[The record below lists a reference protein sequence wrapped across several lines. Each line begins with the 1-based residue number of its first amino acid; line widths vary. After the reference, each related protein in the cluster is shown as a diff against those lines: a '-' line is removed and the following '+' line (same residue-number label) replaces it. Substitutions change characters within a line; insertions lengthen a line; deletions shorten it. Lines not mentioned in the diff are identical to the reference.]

1 MHRVAATRLEVG
13 DPAVTVTPSLLRIVA
28 GAFLLIMAA
37 AIALYIRRRR
47 AVAALVGDRALL
59 RQLLG
64 ADLHRLPGLRLALV
78 LLATAALTLALLDPT
93 VSSAPPTRMGPAV
106 LLLDASGSM
115 LTDDVGPRRIDLQ
128 RELAEELAAELS
140 EVPVGIVAFAGRAY
154 ALSPPTLDRTS
165 VAMYLESLDP
175 TIVTQSG
182 SAVGA
187 AIRQGLGLLSA
198 AGTPAGGSLVLFSD
212 GDDTEDADA
221 ALEAAELAREN
232 GVQVHVV
239 GVGTPAGGPVPALD
253 IVTGAVEGF
262 LRNPDGS
269 VLVSRLG
276 VDLLESIARAG
287 GGAYVAA
294 GTGSVV
300 ERLAPLFEAPAAPD
314 PAPDGLPL
322 YAWLAGAALL
332 LLVVEP
338 LTDPVRRRR

>member
-1 MHRVAATRLEVG
+1 MIVN
-13 DPAVTVTPSLLRIVA
+13 PSLLRIVA
-28 GAFLLIMAA
+28 GAFFLVMLA

-47 AVAALVGDRALL
+47 TVSAMIGDRALL
-59 RQLLG
+59 RELLG
-64 ADLHRLPGLRLALV
+64 ADLHRLPALRVAL
-78 LLATAALTLALLDPT
+78 LLVTTAALALALLDPAMNT
-93 VSSAPPTRMGPAV
+93 PAPARGGPIV

-115 LTDDVGPRRIDLQ
+115 LSDDVGPRRIDLQ
-128 RELAEELAAELS
+128 RELAEDLSRELS
-140 EVPVGIVAFAGRAY
+140 DIPIGIVAFAGRAY
-154 ALSPPTLDRTS
+154 ALSPPTRDQTS

-187 AIRQGLGLLSA
+187 AIRQGIGLLSA
-198 AGTPAGGSLVLFSD
+198 AGGKRGGSLVLFSD

-239 GVGTPAGGPVPALD
+239 GVGTPGGGPVPALD
-253 IVTGAVEGF
+253 IATASVEGF

-276 VDLLESIARAG
+276 VDLLEAIAGAG
-287 GGAYVAA
+287 GGVYIAA
-294 GTGSVV
+294 ESGEVV
-300 ERLAPLFEAPAAPD
+300 ERLVPLLEAPAAPA
-314 PAPDGLPL
+314 PAPDGIPL
-322 YAWLAGAALL
+322 YAWLTGAAVL

-338 LTDPVRRRR
+338 LTEPVRRQR